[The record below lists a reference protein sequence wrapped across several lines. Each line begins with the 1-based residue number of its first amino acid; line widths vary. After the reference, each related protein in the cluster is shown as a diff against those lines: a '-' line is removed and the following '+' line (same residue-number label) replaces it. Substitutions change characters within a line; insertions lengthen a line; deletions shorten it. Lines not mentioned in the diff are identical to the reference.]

1 MTSDAKIGLLLG
13 LVFIFI
19 IAFIINGLPSF
30 HGNANSSE
38 LTVSM
43 VRAQNTPP
51 GLAARERKISREV
64 IDESIRFKAPLPKS
78 VSVAKTKPT
87 IAVGSLPAANKT
99 NDKRI
104 RTSKS
109 ALPKVYVVGEGESLA
124 SIAKKVYGPD
134 EGNKKAT
141 IARIFGA
148 NRKLLKSPDRVYPG
162 QELVIP
168 ALSGSAQV
176 RNKNKT
182 EPFGAISASIKS
194 VSNKLNK
201 TRRSKAKQNRFYVV
215 KAGDSLWRIA
225 EAKLG
230 NGARYSEIA
239 ELNAGIITDEDTLV
253 VGMRLKL
260 PNR

>member
-64 IDESIRFKAPLPKS
+64 IKESIRFKAPLPKS
-78 VSVAKTKPT
+78 AFVAKPKPAIT
-87 IAVGSLPAANKT
+87 VKSLPGANRT
-99 NDKRI
+99 NNKKIQVR
-104 RTSKS
+104 KP
-109 ALPKVYVVGEGESLA
+109 ALPKVYVVGDGDSMA

-134 EGNKKAT
+134 QGNKKAN
-141 IARIFGA
+141 IDGIFSA

-176 RNKNKT
+176 RSKNKT
-182 EPFGAISASIKS
+182 GPLGAISASIKS

-201 TRRSKAKQNRFYVV
+201 IRRSKTKQNRFYVV
-215 KAGDSLWRIA
+215 KADDSLWQIA
-225 EAKLG
+225 EAELD
-230 NGARYSEIA
+230 NGTRYSEIV
-239 ELNAGIITDEDTLV
+239 ELNTNIINDEDSLV

-260 PNR
+260 PSR

>member
-30 HGNANSSE
+30 HGNVNSSE

-43 VRAQNTPP
+43 VRAQNSPP

-64 IDESIRFKAPLPKS
+64 IDESIRFTAPLPKS
-78 VSVAKTKPT
+78 ASVTKTKPT
-87 IAVGSLPAANKT
+87 IATGSLPAVNKT
-99 NDKRI
+99 NNKRI
-104 RTSKS
+104 RISKP
-109 ALPKVYVVGEGESLA
+109 ALPKVYVVGDGDSLA

-134 EGNKKAT
+134 QGNKKAN
-141 IARIFGA
+141 IDRIFGA

-176 RNKNKT
+176 KSKNKT
-182 EPFGAISASIKS
+182 GPLGAISASIKS

-201 TRRSKAKQNRFYVV
+201 TRRSKTKQNRFYVV
-215 KAGDSLWRIA
+215 KADDSLWRIA
-225 EAKLG
+225 EAELD

-239 ELNAGIITDEDTLV
+239 ELNANIISDEDSLI

-260 PNR
+260 PSR